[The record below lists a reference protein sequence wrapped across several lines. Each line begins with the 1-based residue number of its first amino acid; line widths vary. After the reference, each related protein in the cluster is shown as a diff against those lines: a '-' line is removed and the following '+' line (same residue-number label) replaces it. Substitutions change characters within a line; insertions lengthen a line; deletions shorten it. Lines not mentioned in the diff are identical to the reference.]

1 MRLMRIVSVL
11 ALLLVLAGCLDNE
24 IRVRLLPD
32 GSGTYFEAVEM
43 PQDLIDL
50 VMDQRGITDI
60 KDLMALALI
69 KAEEELKN
77 APGVRIVHAEAYC
90 AERVCRMGLTFS
102 FTSTEA
108 WNAFAG
114 TSRYP
119 QFTLSTAA
127 PTGKT
132 NTEPT
137 VHWTVTV
144 DMAGRQLP
152 GMEGGAGEQ
161 PMLGGQENQGQ
172 VKFVIEGPREAER
185 ENFGDPVE
193 GATINR
199 TADGAVEY
207 VGKMDL
213 MTRPVK
219 MIGRFAGLPFSEP
232 ELAKRRETLAPEP
245 TPEYQ
250 KILAVVERLKESE
263 YVKAAAQ
270 ATIVDSK
277 FFLYLGVNE
286 DGTIGITKGRI
297 FRGASGELM
306 AEREALL
313 HYLLPEVNADYDCR
327 LTRVT
332 KPGKKTTT
340 TFECNRRQP
349 LPVDAFGELVSVRR
363 DNDEL
368 VYSFSVGPLLAFG
381 AVEETPKEPLGSLVV
396 AMPRAITGTNGNQ
409 MNDSIVVMEFT
420 ADHLAGPSML
430 IVRIPAAE

>member
-1 MRLMRIVSVL
+1 MRLMRILTVL

-32 GSGTYFEAVEM
+32 GSGTYFEAVEI

-50 VMDQRGITDI
+50 VMDQRGISDI

-77 APGVRIVHAEAYC
+77 TPDVRIVHAEAYC
-90 AERVCRMGLTFS
+90 VERVCRMGLTFS
-102 FTSTEA
+102 FTSTQA

-114 TSRYP
+114 SSRYP
-119 QFTLSTAA
+119 QFSLTTQA

-137 VHWTVTV
+137 VRWTVTV
-144 DMAGRQLP
+144 DMAGRELP
-152 GMEGGAGEQ
+152 GMGEEGGEQ

-172 VKFVIEGPREAER
+172 VKIIIEGPREAER
-185 ENFGDPVE
+185 ENFGEPVE

-199 TADGAVEY
+199 TVDGAVEY

-213 MTRPVK
+213 MTRPTK
-219 MIGRFAGLPFSEP
+219 MIGRFAGLPFSAP
-232 ELAKRRETLAPEP
+232 ELSKRREILAPEP
-245 TPEYQ
+245 TPEYK

-263 YVKAAAQ
+263 HLKAAAQ
-270 ATIVDSK
+270 AAIVDST
-277 FFLYLGVNE
+277 FLLHLTVNE
-286 DGTIGITKGRI
+286 DGTIGITQGRM
-297 FRGASGELM
+297 FRGAAGELM

-313 HYLLPEVNADYDCR
+313 HYLLPEVNANYNCTISR
-327 LTRVT
+327 TT
-332 KPGKKTTT
+332 KFGNGNTTV
-340 TFECNRRQP
+340 FERKRRQP
-349 LPVDAFGELVSVRR
+349 LPAGAFGELISVRR

-368 VYSFSVGPLLAFG
+368 VYSFAVGPLLTFG
-381 AVEETPKEPLGSLVV
+381 ALEEAPEQPLGMLIVS
-396 AMPRAITGTNGNQ
+396 MPRAVSGTNGEK
-409 MNDSIVVMEFT
+409 MNDRTVEMEFT

-430 IVRIPAAE
+430 IVRIPAAK